1 MFLKYH
7 KKRLSKRAAFFYV
20 MFLYHSFL
28 YHFFSYHFF
37 DDPQA
42 VRVLIVL
49 WVKYTSVV

>member
-1 MFLKYH
+1 MFLKHH

-28 YHFFSYHFF
+28 YHFF

-42 VRVLIVL
+42 VRVLIAL
-49 WVKYTSVV
+49 WVKYTGVI